1 MLFDQLKRR
10 EFITLL
16 GAAATWPLAAR
27 AQQPGLPVIGFLHSG
42 SPASYAPSVAG
53 FLQALSETG
62 YVEGRNVTV
71 EYRWAED
78 RYDRL
83 PALAAD
89 LVQRKVA
96 AIAAGGPPAAFA
108 AKTTTATIP
117 VVFIVGSDPVTAG
130 LVASINRPGGNLT
143 GVSLFIGALIAKK
156 LELLHELTP
165 NTKVVAVL
173 VNPKSPTAQTDAAD
187 MEAAGRSRGQ
197 QVHVLSAG
205 TNVEIE
211 TAFTTLVKHRAEAL
225 LIGTDPFLGS
235 RNEQLIDL
243 AARYAIPTIAPSRD
257 FAAAGGL
264 MSYGS
269 NAPDIYRQAGNYVGR
284 ILKGD
289 KPADLPVLQ
298 PTRFELVVNLKTAKA
313 LGLTVP
319 QTLLITADEVIE

>member
-1 MLFDQLKRR
+1 MTTFIGRR
-10 EFITLL
+10 EL
-16 GAAATWPLAAR
+16 G
-27 AQQPGLPVIGFLHSG
+27 S
-42 SPASYAPSVAG
+42 
-53 FLQALSETG
+53 
-62 YVEGRNVTV
+62 
-71 EYRWAED
+71 
-78 RYDRL
+78 
-83 PALAAD
+83 
-89 LVQRKVA
+89 
-96 AIAAGGPPAAFA
+96 PAAFA
-108 AKTTTATIP
+108 AKTTTTTIP

-205 TNVEIE
+205 SDVEIE

-269 NAPDIYRQAGNYVGR
+269 NAADIYRQAGNYVGR

-289 KPADLPVLQ
+289 NPADLPVLQ

-319 QTLLITADEVIE
+319 QTLLARADEVIE

>member
-1 MLFDQLKRR
+1 
-10 EFITLL
+10 
-16 GAAATWPLAAR
+16 
-27 AQQPGLPVIGFLHSG
+27 
-42 SPASYAPSVAG
+42 VAG

-108 AKTTTATIP
+108 AKTTTTTIP

-165 NTKVVAVL
+165 NTEVVAVL

-205 TNVEIE
+205 SDVEDVEIE

-269 NAPDIYRQAGNYVGR
+269 NAADIYRQAGNYVGR

-319 QTLLITADEVIE
+319 QTLLAIADEVIE